1 LQNLIDDMYIQFV
14 EFVAE
19 GRKLDFDEAKSV
31 SGMRLGR
38 KDAGTKTLI
47 DKPGTPEERLKRQP
61 KKAKISG
68 EPLLVHPLEPKA
80 CRLSPDDGL
89 SLLPIPSMII

>member
-1 LQNLIDDMYIQFV
+1 MYIQFV

-47 DKPGTPEERLKRQP
+47 EARNARGAVKTAAEKGKD
-61 KKAKISG
+61 
-68 EPLLVHPLEPKA
+68 
-80 CRLSPDDGL
+80 
-89 SLLPIPSMII
+89 